1 MAKNLKIT
9 VKNAQLAEA
18 LKKFNK
24 SEPTEPQKTG
34 AKPAQEGSLA
44 PAIDPV
50 IPAAP
55 QPKPEPKVVKPL
67 ANSQPHAQLLPPI
80 VKKPAPVKESQEA
93 IKEAPAQS
101 VPTQPVLGP
110 KYTEAN
116 PRPLGP
122 KFSTPQRGFSKEPSD
137 VDGNTYSSEER
148 PRYSKPAYTP
158 RQDQS
163 SSSGRQTHPSS
174 YQPRQGNVSS
184 DRVRSSSY
192 TPRQPSSYTP
202 RSEQSSSDASRP
214 ANGPYIP
221 RQSGHSSD
229 SSRPSHPSSYQQRQ
243 GNAPS
248 DRPRPAYTP
257 RTGGYSSDGPK
268 TGGYSSDRPRQSGY
282 SSDSPRS
289 ANPAY
294 PPRQS
299 GYSSDAA
306 RPPYTPRTSG
316 YSSDRPRAP
325 YTPRTG
331 GYSSGASGPR
341 FGQGTSQ
348 RPYTPRSN
356 APSSGFTP
364 RPGMG
369 SGSPVRRGPYT
380 PGAPRFGLTPIPKN
394 LPTSRPPRIDDPK
407 HKTLLK
413 DKDKANKKPEL
424 ERGFDSR
431 DRQGLRDENDEG
443 WRRRKGRSFKSRYLD
458 AEEVIRPKHLSI
470 RLPISIKD
478 LASEMKLKASQLLSN
493 LFMKG
498 VVLTLND
505 YLDDET
511 TIQLLGSDF
520 ECDITI
526 DTSEEK
532 RLQITDQTIKQEI
545 AQTPDEELI
554 YRSPVVT
561 FMGHVDHGKTSLI
574 DAIRKT
580 NVVAHEAGAI
590 TQHIGAF
597 KCHTSQGDLTILDT
611 PGHEA
616 FSAMRSRGTE
626 VTDIV
631 VLVIAGDEGIK
642 TQTVEAIEQAQLAN
656 VPIVVAINKCDKPS
670 FDPETI
676 YRQLAEKN
684 LLPEA
689 WGGQTITINCS
700 AVTGEGIITL
710 LEMLAL
716 QAEILELKANPN
728 TRARGSVIESEMHK
742 GLGSVTTVLVQNGTL
757 HIGDAIVFADH
768 WGRVKT
774 MHNEHDQ
781 LIESAPP
788 STPVKITGLSGLP
801 EAGSDFIVVKN
812 EKEAREVSEKR
823 AIQKKHTALQ
833 AKRGGLENLLS
844 QQIQK
849 QEKKVLPLML
859 RADVQGS
866 LEALKHSL
874 MKIVSSKVEVNIVS
888 AAVGEISESDIQL
901 ASAMKCT
908 ILGFHT
914 PIESH
919 AEPLIKALGVQVK
932 LHDIIYHAVDDVK
945 ELMIGLLD
953 KVAQENAIGQAVI
966 KAVFKSSQIGNI
978 AGSQVSEGTIK
989 RGCQVKLMR
998 NQQMIWQGTLASLK
1012 KVKEDVKEMSKGHE
1026 CGILLQGFNDFKEGD
1041 ILEAYEITYFT
1052 PDL

>member
-24 SEPTEPQKTG
+24 SEPTESQKAA
-34 AKPAQEGSLA
+34 AKPLKDGA
-44 PAIDPV
+44 PAVASVPTPAPRPV
-50 IPAAP
+50 YKPLEEKRAAVA
-55 QPKPEPKVVKPL
+55 PKAVKPVV
-67 ANSQPHAQLLPPI
+67 NLLPPI
-80 VKKPAPVKESQEA
+80 VKSAPISEAAVKENVEA
-93 IKEAPAQS
+93 AKSAS
-101 VPTQPVLGP
+101 TQPVLGP
-110 KYTEAN
+110 KYTAAN

-122 KFSTPQRGFSKEPSD
+122 KPTPSFRTGSQENVENKD
-137 VDGNTYSSEER
+137 EER
-148 PRYSKPAYTP
+148 PRYSRPSHSS
-158 RQDQS
+158 RQDTY
-163 SSSGRQTHPSS
+163 SSSGRQPHPSS
-174 YQPRQGNVSS
+174 YQPRQGNFSS
-184 DRVRSSSY
+184 QNRAGSSYSSRQESSSSEGNKQGY
-192 TPRQPSSYTP
+192 TPRQGGY
-202 RSEQSSSDASRP
+202 SSDAARSP
-214 ANGPYIP
+214 NT
-221 RQSGHSSD
+221 
-229 SSRPSHPSSYQQRQ
+229 SSYQQRQ
-243 GNAPS
+243 GNSSYPS
-248 DRPRPAYTP
+248 RPGNQAYSPRTPRPEGQASYAP
-257 RTGGYSSDGPK
+257 RQTGYSSDGPRQN
-268 TGGYSSDRPRQSGY
+268 SS
-282 SSDSPRS
+282 
-289 ANPAY
+289 Y

-299 GYSSDAA
+299 GYSSAPF
-306 RPPYTPRTSG
+306 RPSQ
-316 YSSDRPRAP
+316 
-325 YTPRTG
+325 PRTG
-331 GYSSGASGPR
+331 GYSSTAPGARTTEGRGPV
-341 FGQGTSQ
+341 GQ
-348 RPYTPRSN
+348 RPYTPRSG
-356 APSSGFTP
+356 APSSGFIPGRSMSGP
-364 RPGMG
+364 RRP
-369 SGSPVRRGPYT
+369 PYT
-380 PGAPRFGLTPIPKN
+380 SSAPRFGMTPPPKN
-394 LPTSRPPRIDDPK
+394 LPPSKSPRIDDPK
-407 HKTLLK
+407 YKSLLK
-413 DKDKANKKPEL
+413 DKDKAHKKPEL

-458 AEEVIRPKHLSI
+458 AEEVIRPKHLSV

-505 YLDDET
+505 FLDDET
-511 TIQLLGSDF
+511 TLQLLGSDF

-532 RLQITDQTIKQEI
+532 RLKITDQTIRQEI
-545 AQTPDEELI
+545 EQTPAEELI
-554 YRSPVVT
+554 YRSPVIT

-597 KCHTSQGDLTILDT
+597 KCHTNQGDITILDT

-642 TQTVEAIEQAQLAN
+642 TQTVEAMEQAKLAN

-670 FDPETI
+670 FDPETV

-700 AVTGEGIITL
+700 AVTGEGIVTL

-716 QAEILELKANPN
+716 QAEILELKANPH

-742 GLGSVTTVLVQNGTL
+742 GLGSVTTLLVQNGTL
-757 HIGDAIVFADH
+757 HLGDAIVFADH

-812 EKEAREVSEKR
+812 EKEAKEVSEKR

-844 QQIQK
+844 QQMQK
-849 QEKKVLPLML
+849 QEKKILPLML

-874 MKIVSSKVEVNIVS
+874 EKIISSKVEVNIVS

-901 ASAMKCT
+901 AAAMKCT

-919 AEPLIKALGVQVK
+919 AEPLIKALHVQVK

-945 ELMIGLLD
+945 QLMIQLLD
-953 KVAQENAIGQAVI
+953 KVAQENEIGQAVV

-978 AGSQVSEGTIK
+978 AGSQVSEGHIR
-989 RGCQVKLMR
+989 RGCQIKLIR
-998 NQQMIWQGTLASLK
+998 NHEVIWQGTLGSLK
-1012 KVKEDVKEMSKGHE
+1012 KVKEDVKEVAKGHE

-1041 ILEAYEITYFT
+1041 ILQAFEITYFT